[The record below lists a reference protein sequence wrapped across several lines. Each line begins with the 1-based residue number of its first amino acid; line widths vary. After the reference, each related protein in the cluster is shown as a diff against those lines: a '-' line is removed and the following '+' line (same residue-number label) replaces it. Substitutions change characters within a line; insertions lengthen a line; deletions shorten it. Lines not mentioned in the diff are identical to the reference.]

1 MRLGHLPLAAI
12 LLATA
17 AAADIRPQPGPG
29 DPRIQT
35 VMYDPNQVV
44 QLQGTPGYQMTIQ
57 LSPDELVQNVSIGD
71 SGTWQVNINH
81 AGDHLFLKPTQAGA
95 PTNMTVIT
103 NVRVYN
109 FELVSLALP
118 TPEMAYTIQFKYPAE
133 APALQ
138 KGLPKDRA
146 AIRRASRYR
155 IGGDRALRPTSV
167 SDDGEHTYVTWP
179 ADHPIPA
186 TFQIGDDGAERLVN
200 GGMRGDEFV
209 VDGIAPRLVFRI
221 DGRFAYAQKQ
231 EPRRHP

>member
-1 MRLGHLPLAAI
+1 VRLAYLALAA
-12 LLATA
+12 LLMA
-17 AAADIRPQPGPG
+17 APVAADVRPQPGAG
-29 DPRIQT
+29 DPRIQM
-35 VMYDPNQVV
+35 VAYDPAQVV
-44 QLQGTPGYQMTIQ
+44 QLQGTPGYQLTIQ
-57 LSPDELVQNVSIGD
+57 LSPDEQVLNVSLGD
-71 SGTWQVNINH
+71 SSTWQVSVNH
-81 AGDHLFLKPTQAGA
+81 AGDHLFIKPNQAGA

-109 FELVSLALP
+109 FELVSLSFP
-118 TPEMAYTIQFKYPAE
+118 TPEMAYTVGFQYPAQ

-138 KGLPKDRA
+138 NGPPKDRA

-155 IGGDRALRPTSV
+155 IGGERALRPTAV
-167 SDDGEHTYVTWP
+167 SDDGEHTYVSWP

-200 GGMRGDEFV
+200 GGMRGEEFV
-209 VDGIAPRLVFRI
+209 VDGVAPRLVFRI